1 MPKSRKAHLQPYL
14 QAVGIRDAIAGVT
27 GVETITGA
35 NECFIWRF
43 GANMLLLDHGDKA
56 KPVRL
61 VTLAAAQWPEIW
73 GATKH
78 PADTIGPTF
87 TTRRER
93 K

>member
-1 MPKSRKAHLQPYL
+1 MGFQNRASPFPTYL

-27 GVETITGA
+27 GVEIITGA

-61 VTLAAAQWPEIW
+61 VILAAAQWPEIW

-78 PADTIGPTF
+78 
-87 TTRRER
+87 RL
-93 K
+93 